1 VNECKPV
8 LDGKTLCVTPFGI
21 DVVGITE
28 ALALIGA
35 VTGGT
40 MANQRKV
47 GAYTRPL
54 FSST

>member
-1 VNECKPV
+1 MNECKPV